1 MTYRIVVLIISS
13 VKNNKLQNGE
23 KTITSKII
31 KNISYLSTHWSKFF
45 LLAAILLLSS
55 CYYYPNEQVVTQ
67 PARNQQNSAAVTQI
81 YFYPTKGQST
91 EQQSRDHYA
100 CYNWA
105 VDQTGFDPSVSSIVP
120 EQRVR
125 VVPMPPPGHD
135 TVIMSIAGAV
145 LGALIAG
152 PRHAGGGALMGAAG
166 GAMAGAV
173 SDASRAESARQME
186 EAYQNR
192 NQARDLHKE
201 KMALHFRRAMSAC
214 MEGRGYTVK

>member
-1 MTYRIVVLIISS
+1 MT
-13 VKNNKLQNGE
+13 
-23 KTITSKII
+23 TKII
-31 KNISYLSTHWSKFF
+31 KNISHLSTFWLKFF
-45 LLAAILLLSS
+45 LIASVLLLSS

-67 PARNQQNSAAVTQI
+67 PAQNQQNITAVTQI

-105 VDQTGFDPSVSSIVP
+105 VEQTGFDPSASSIVP

-145 LGALIAG
+145 LGALI
-152 PRHAGGGALMGAAG
+152 GGHHHSGEGALIGAAS
-166 GAMAGAV
+166 GAMAGAI
-173 SDASRAESARQME
+173 SDATRAESARQME

-192 NQARDLHKE
+192 DQARDLHKE
-201 KMALHFRRAMSAC
+201 KMALQFRRAMSAC
-214 MEGRGYTVK
+214 MEARGYTVK